1 MSDQILISAFYKFVR
16 LPDYVSLKPRL
27 LAVCR
32 DAAVKGTILLAE
44 EGINGTI
51 AGKAEG
57 IARVLNCLR
66 ADARFADLATKDSF
80 HDQIPFQ
87 RLKVRLKREIV
98 ALKVDGL
105 DPRVEVGAYIEPEAW
120 NALIRQEDLLLIDA
134 RNDYEVRM
142 GCFPQAINP
151 GTESF
156 NELPR
161 FLAERLDP
169 AAHKRVAMYC
179 TGGIRCEKATAWLL
193 SQGFEKVYHLRGG
206 ILRYL
211 EQVEESESLWQGEC
225 FVFDE
230 RVTVDH
236 ALRKGSVTIC
246 DDCKTVVRLKDER
259 CPNCGSNALI

>member
-1 MSDQILISAFYKFVR
+1 MSDQILISAFYKFVQ
-16 LPDYVSLKPRL
+16 LPDYADLKPRL
-27 LAVCR
+27 LAECR
-32 DAAVKGTILLAE
+32 DAGLKGTILLAE

-51 AGKAEG
+51 AGRAEAV
-57 IARVLNCLR
+57 ARVLNYLR
-66 ADARFADLATKDSF
+66 TDARFASLTTKDST
-80 HDQIPFQ
+80 HDRIPFQ

-98 ALKVDGL
+98 ALKVDGA

-120 NALIRQEDLLLIDA
+120 NALIKQEDVLLIDA

-142 GCFPQAINP
+142 GRFPEAINP
-151 GTESF
+151 KTESF
-156 NELPR
+156 NELPQV
-161 FLAERLDP
+161 LADRLDP
-169 AAHKRVAMYC
+169 ALHKRVAMYC

-193 SQGFEKVYHLRGG
+193 SRGFENVYHLRGG
-206 ILRYL
+206 ILKYL

-236 ALRKGSVTIC
+236 ALRKGSITIC

-259 CPNCGSNALI
+259 CQHCGSINLL

>member
-16 LPDYVSLKPRL
+16 LPDYADLKPRL
-27 LAVCR
+27 LTECR
-32 DAAVKGTILLAE
+32 DAAVKGTVLLAE

-51 AGKAEG
+51 AGEVQG
-57 IARVLNCLR
+57 ITRVLNCLR
-66 ADARFADLATKDSF
+66 ADPRFADLTTKDTF
-80 HDQIPFQ
+80 HDRIPFQ

-98 ALKVDGL
+98 TLKVDGA

-120 NALIRQEDLLLIDA
+120 NALIKQEDVVLIDA
-134 RNDYEVRM
+134 RNQYEVRM
-142 GCFPQAINP
+142 GHFPEAINP

-156 NELPR
+156 NELPQ
-161 FLAERLDP
+161 FLADRLNP
-169 AAHKRVAMYC
+169 ALHKRVAMYC

-193 SQGFEKVYHLRGG
+193 SRGFENVYHLRGG

-236 ALRKGSVTIC
+236 ALRKGSITIC
-246 DDCKTVVRLKDER
+246 DDCKTVVRRDDVR
-259 CPNCGSNALI
+259 CPSCGSSALL